1 MHHANMKADIQLD
14 ECIVTM
20 GGSRTN
26 TGDITQL
33 AGVSGYNTGG
43 SDIWQGS
50 SGEFWG
56 RATRSVLGVGDQILA
71 AASTLWS
78 GFHRR
83 RRCITACEGCSW
95 CTQTCGPSLPYLSSR
110 GCFALW
116 QVSSRLST
124 ASRDSA
130 LRRFVFAFRLHAAP
144 AKAPP
149 DAAIIEPRLDA
160 ATAEAKIA

>member
-1 MHHANMKADIQLD
+1 MHRNY
-14 ECIVTM
+14 
-20 GGSRTN
+20 GGISYKYW
-26 TGDITQL
+26 
-33 AGVSGYNTGG
+33 GYYATGG
-43 SDIWQGS
+43 CIRIQYWGIRYLA
-50 SGEFWG
+50 GEFWG

-149 DAAIIEPRLDA
+149 DAAIIEPTLDA
-160 ATAEAKIA
+160 ATAEAKRA